1 MPSVTACQLLEH
13 GERGCGNA
21 EVDELNIG
29 TYTLTYQ
36 VFTDGILG
44 PQAVANGALS
54 SSPHALPARWSTYL
68 HPTTSESDPLSRARH
83 YSVQADPETK
93 FRWFIAVTFKPADPG
108 EVLIGGTTPI
118 NATEIPVNRSPVYWW
133 DREVFNVIVNHDNK
147 GKAIR
152 TKAESLY
159 PDVIEMERARA
170 VLVVEFNVK
179 TAPEVAY
186 YTNVFDGAVNS
197 DTWIVQGITAPPRF
211 ALCREVSCGP
221 PMSEIVS
228 SAAYT
233 SFHLIFRFVFAG
245 NQFSGFSDPPVPGA
259 GVTLSG
265 NPWDHQMAEIDDS
278 YWQKNES
285 GVYIV
290 NSEGFRQRFLPEAGY
305 CALNEDGTRRDDGL
319 DVLFTAWRIRREVPF
334 LNLPF

>member
-68 HPTTSESDPLSRARH
+68 HPTTSESDPLSRARR

-93 FRWFIAVTFKPADPG
+93 FRWFITVTFMPPDPG

-118 NATEIPVNRSPVYWW
+118 KATEIPVNRDPVYWW
-133 DREVFNVIVNHDNK
+133 DREVFNVIVNHDRE

-159 PDVIEMERARA
+159 PDIIELERARA

-179 TAPEVAY
+179 TMAEVAY
-186 YTNVFDGAVNS
+186 YTNAFDGAVNS
-197 DTWIVQGITAPPRF
+197 TSWTVQGITAPERF

-221 PMSEIVS
+221 PISEVVS
-228 SAAYT
+228 SAAYNY
-233 SFHLIFRFVFAG
+233 FHLTFRFVFAG
-245 NQFSGFSDPPVPGA
+245 NQFTGFGPPPTPGQPI
-259 GVTLSG
+259 TLSG
-265 NPWDHQMAEIDDS
+265 NPWDYRMAEIDDS

-285 GVYIV
+285 DEYIL

-305 CALNEDGTRRDDGL
+305 CALNDDGTRRDDGL
-319 DVLFTAWRIRREVPF
+319 DVLFTAWRIRREVDF
-334 LNLPF
+334 NFLPF